1 MKDIFDFRVEIV
13 INQQIIN
20 KSINEKLNKTSNI
33 KHKPQSTDP
42 QKHQYYVNSD
52 AYTRSNY
59 EMCSKIPSI
68 KTTFSRQVAL
78 ALIGCAVAEPPVGYS
93 YSAPSSV
100 ILVGGHSSGGYSS
113 GHSSGYSGGLS
124 SGGHY
129 TPVPVGHQTSEG
141 YHVDPHLLEKIK
153 HIILKDEIQNQAY
166 QTSSS
171 SHGHGHGISSNYG
184 PPAPVYG
191 VPHDR
196 IVGIELDHIQQGLQ
210 VAQYHQAEE
219 GYAGGYSGYSS
230 GGHGGYSSG
239 GYSSGGYSSGGHGG
253 GYSSGGHGGFSSGSV
268 SYSAPSISYT
278 TIGAPSGSYGVPS
291 PSSSYGS
298 PHH

>member
-1 MKDIFDFRVEIV
+1 MSFV
-13 INQQIIN
+13 
-20 KSINEKLNKTSNI
+20 T
-33 KHKPQSTDP
+33 
-42 QKHQYYVNSD
+42 
-52 AYTRSNY
+52 
-59 EMCSKIPSI
+59 
-68 KTTFSRQVAL
+68 QVAL
-78 ALIGCAVAEPPVGYS
+78 ALIGCAVAEPPSGYS
-93 YSAPSSV
+93 YSAPTSYIV
-100 ILVGGHSSGGYSS
+100 VGGGHSSGGGGYSSGGYSS
-113 GHSSGYSGGLS
+113 GGYSGGGLS

-166 QTSSS
+166 QSSSS
-171 SHGHGHGISSNYG
+171 SHGHGGHGVSSHYG

-191 VPHDR
+191 VPHYQER
-196 IVGIELDHIQQGLQ
+196 IVGIELDHVQQGLQ

-219 GYAGGYSGYSS
+219 GYS

-239 GYSSGGYSSGGHGG
+239 GYSSGGYSSGGQG
-253 GYSSGGHGGFSSGSV
+253 GYSSGGHGGFSSGGGHG
-268 SYSAPSISYT
+268 ISYA
-278 TIGAPSGSYGVPS
+278 TIGIPSGSYGIPS

>member
-1 MKDIFDFRVEIV
+1 MAKWS
-13 INQQIIN
+13 II
-20 KSINEKLNKTSNI
+20 T
-33 KHKPQSTDP
+33 
-42 QKHQYYVNSD
+42 
-52 AYTRSNY
+52 
-59 EMCSKIPSI
+59 
-68 KTTFSRQVAL
+68 L

-93 YSAPSSV
+93 YSAPTSLV
-100 ILVGGHSSGGYSS
+100 I
-113 GHSSGYSGGLS
+113 SGGLS

-129 TPVPVGHQTSEG
+129 SSVPVGHQTSEG

-166 QTSSS
+166 QSSS
-171 SHGHGHGISSNYG
+171 FGHGSHGVSSHYG

-210 VAQYHQAEE
+210 VAQYHQADEGYAS
-219 GYAGGYSGYSS
+219 GYAGGYSGYS
-230 GGHGGYSSG
+230 GGQGYSSG
-239 GYSSGGYSSGGHGG
+239 GYSSGGYSSGG
-253 GYSSGGHGGFSSGSV
+253 YSGGHGASV
-268 SYSAPSISYT
+268 SYSAPSVSYA